1 MWNEALVHAVEKTK
15 SNIEKFGDLFPWTGI
30 DGGDY
35 KRSNHE
41 DWTEGFWS
49 GLLWLSYEAS
59 GDQVFREAAIRT
71 VNSFQK
77 RLVDF
82 KVLDHHDIGFLY
94 MPSAVAWWMLEEAE
108 EAKRL
113 GLEAAETLLKRW
125 RPAGGYIQAWG
136 AAGDPQNGGR
146 IIIDCLLNIPLL
158 YWAYEQTGDS
168 RYLDTALAH
177 AEKSRKFLVR
187 GDDSSYHTFYFKQ
200 ENGEPIGGG
209 THQGY
214 TDGSTWTRG
223 QAWGIYGFIL
233 SYRYTQNPLY
243 LETSHRMAAYFI
255 DRLPEDQVTYW
266 DFDAP
271 TEEGT
276 PRDSSATAIACCGI
290 LELIGHLPER
300 DPERIR
306 FESAVHRCMKSLTEN
321 YFTDDDPEAE
331 GLLRHGSYHVRGDMS
346 SDDFVIWG
354 DYFYMEALMR
364 LVKDVPGYWY
374 ERKA

>member
-1 MWNEALVHAVEKTK
+1 MWNEALMHAVEKTK
-15 SNIEKFGDLFPWTGI
+15 GNIEKFGDLFPWTGI
-30 DGGDY
+30 EGGDY
-35 KRSNHE
+35 KRSDHE

-59 GDQVFREAAIRT
+59 GDPVFREAAIRT
-71 VNSFQK
+71 VNSFRK

-136 AAGDPQNGGR
+136 PAGDPQNGGR

-168 RYLDTALAH
+168 RYRDTALAH
-177 AEKSRKFLVR
+177 VEKCRRFLVR

-200 ENGEPIGGG
+200 ETGEPIGGG

-243 LETSHRMAAYFI
+243 LETSRRMAAYFI

-266 DFDAP
+266 DFDVPA
-271 TEEGT
+271 EEGT

-290 LELIGHLPER
+290 LELAGHLPEK
-300 DPERIR
+300 DPDRIR

-321 YFTDDDPEAE
+321 YFTSDDPEAE
-331 GLLRHGSYHVRGDMS
+331 GLLRHGSYHVGGGMS
-346 SDDFVIWG
+346 PDDFVIWG

-364 LVKDVPGYWY
+364 LVKNVPGYWY

>member
-1 MWNEALVHAVEKTK
+1 MWNEALMHAVEKTK
-15 SNIEKFGDLFPWTGI
+15 ANIGKFGDLFPWTGI

-35 KRSNHE
+35 KRSNHD

-59 GDQVFREAAIRT
+59 GDPAFREAAIRT
-71 VNSFQK
+71 VHSFRK
-77 RLVDF
+77 RLIEH
-82 KVLDHHDIGFLY
+82 KALDHHDIGFLY
-94 MPSAVAWWMLEEAE
+94 MPSAAAWWMLEEAE

-113 GLEAAETLLKRW
+113 GLEASEILLGRW

-136 AAGDPQNGGR
+136 PAHDPQNGGR
-146 IIIDCLLNIPLL
+146 IIIDCLLNLPLL

-168 RYLDTALAH
+168 RYLSTAMAH

-233 SYRYTQNPLY
+233 SYRYTRNPLY
-243 LETSHRMAAYFI
+243 LETSRRMAAYFI

-271 TEEGT
+271 VEDGT
-276 PRDSSATAIACCGI
+276 PRDSSATAIACCGM
-290 LELIGHLPER
+290 LELIAHLPES
-300 DPERIR
+300 DPDRIR
-306 FESAVHRCMKSLTEN
+306 FEAAVHRCMKSLTEY

-331 GLLRHGSYHVRGDMS
+331 GLLRHGSYHVRGGMS
-346 SDDFVIWG
+346 PDDFVIWG

-364 LVKDVPGYWY
+364 LVRDVPGYWY
-374 ERKA
+374 ERKS